1 GLTDITIDYVIVDPL
16 RVPRETFAAI
26 WIAWRDGFADAIAR
40 HTSMTREELTAHF
53 EDMIATIR
61 DPSGYGVWHVPV
73 VAARVGGA
81 RTSRDRGRALRGRLA
96 CAL

>member
-1 GLTDITIDYVIVDPL
+1 M
-16 RVPRETFAAI
+16 PRETFAAI

-73 VAARVGGA
+73 VAARVSGA
-81 RTSRDRGRALRGRLA
+81 
-96 CAL
+96 